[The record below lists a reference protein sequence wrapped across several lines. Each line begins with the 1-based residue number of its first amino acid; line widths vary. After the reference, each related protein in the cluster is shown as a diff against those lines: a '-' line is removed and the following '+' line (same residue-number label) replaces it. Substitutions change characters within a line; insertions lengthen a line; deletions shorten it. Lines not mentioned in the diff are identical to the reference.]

1 MIRFNRS
8 SLLCALFLFA
18 FAAMASA
25 QQSPW
30 AAHMQSAKQA
40 RQAGNY
46 DDAEK
51 HFQAAIDEAERN
63 GPDEL
68 RLASGL
74 NSLALLYQAQERYA
88 DAERLFERGL
98 ALLEKKLGADHL
110 DVATCLANLG
120 MLQLRRKEWLK
131 AEPTL
136 QRALKI
142 REKRLG
148 DDHLDVANSL
158 DDLAALYLAL
168 GRGSMRRVSTPRP
181 EPVTPVRRRV
191 NDPQTGVKGTFSA
204 ELPTV
209 LPPMPSGAS
218 GIDYSEEAQS
228 LLKRVVAIRVKV
240 LGEQHPE
247 TLASMDQLANL
258 CLTRRDFGASSKLY
272 ARTMAIRE
280 QQPGIDV
287 NTLLGNVYALAQSL
301 AAERKYAEAEPYAL
315 QGLRLTEQH
324 RATNLAEVA
333 VAVAYLAEIYRHQR
347 KYADAEPLFQRSLAM
362 LEDQPE
368 QRRLAAWVMQQYA
381 LLLRS
386 TRRWP
391 EAKEME
397 ARVESTLTGT
407 TEARANK

>member
-18 FAAMASA
+18 FVTPASA
-25 QQSPW
+25 QQSEW
-30 AAHMQSAKQA
+30 ASHMQSAKQA

-51 HFQAAIDEAERN
+51 HFQAAIEEAERM

-68 RLASGL
+68 RMASSL
-74 NSLALLYQAQERYA
+74 NSVALLYQAQERYRE
-88 DAERLFERGL
+88 AERLFERGL
-98 ALLEKKLGADHL
+98 MLLERKLGADHL

-120 MLQLRRKEWLK
+120 MLQVRRREWLK

-158 DDLAALYLAL
+158 DDLATLYLAL
-168 GRGSMRRVSTPRP
+168 GRGSAQRVSTPRP
-181 EPVTPVRRRV
+181 EPVTPMTRRV
-191 NDPQTGVKGTFSA
+191 NDPQTGTRGVVSTR
-204 ELPTV
+204 LPTV
-209 LPPMPSGAS
+209 LPPLPSGAS
-218 GIDYSEEAQS
+218 GIDYAEEAQS

-240 LGEQHPE
+240 LGVQHPE

-258 CLTRRDFGASSKLY
+258 CLNRRDFGAASKLY
-272 ARTMAIRE
+272 ARTLAVRE

-287 NTLLGNVYALAQSL
+287 NTLLGNVYALAQTL
-301 AAERKYAEAEPYAL
+301 AAERKYAEAEPFAL

-324 RATNLAEVA
+324 RATNHPEVA
-333 VAVAYLAEIYRHQR
+333 VAVAYLAEIYRYQR
-347 KYADAEPLFQRSLAM
+347 KYAEAEPLYLRSLAL

-397 ARVESTLTGT
+397 ARVESTLAGPA
-407 TEARANK
+407 EARANK